1 MNDLYKGFHLVWSI
15 KESSQRKGCFKLNSD
30 RWAGIILAGVCLYWK
45 GDYGDQER
53 KHSKQTEELTQER
66 MVQDEAVRQA
76 GTKRAMGTAEQNQ
89 STLTSHAGARREFC
103 TYF

>member
-30 RWAGIILAGVCLYWK
+30 RRAGIILAGVCLYWK

-53 KHSKQTEELTQER
+53 KHSK
-66 MVQDEAVRQA
+66 
-76 GTKRAMGTAEQNQ
+76 
-89 STLTSHAGARREFC
+89 
-103 TYF
+103 